1 MGVGG
6 ASPEDIHMAVEKRL
20 REKLGP
26 LGGKLHTGRS
36 RNDQVALDLRL
47 YVKAAGAQLLQAV
60 SALESALISRAE
72 EHLDTVMPGY
82 THTQRAQPVLLAHHL
97 LAYVEMLGPKARPA
111 TRNAIL
117 ASAAR
122 MDLKAFAALRADM
135 AGFDGLAAAQKHPGP
150 RFAIEA
156 EGEDNPRLAS
166 HLPATKRIA
175 IPGVSH
181 WLMLDDPD
189 ATLRAFEEVLS

>member
-1 MGVGG
+1 MCKHPQRP
-6 ASPEDIHMAVEKRL
+6 SL
-20 REKLGP
+20 RNRPP
-26 LGGKLHTGRS
+26 LL
-36 RNDQVALDLRL
+36 V
-47 YVKAAGAQLLQAV
+47 
-60 SALESALISRAE
+60 I
-72 EHLDTVMPGY
+72 
-82 THTQRAQPVLLAHHL
+82 
-97 LAYVEMLGPKARPA
+97 
-111 TRNAIL
+111 
-117 ASAAR
+117 
-122 MDLKAFAALRADM
+122 AALSLC
-135 AGFDGLAAAQKHPGP
+135 FVLTGLAAAQKHPGP